1 MVQIK
6 RFVAVLNKQ
15 MVVTA
20 LYLFQP
26 KTEDFIA

>member
-6 RFVAVLNKQ
+6 RLVAVLNKK
-15 MVVTA
+15 MVVTT